1 MTRISNKCSLVT
13 SNDLQYFRFFHRFIV
28 MTARDSHEFLKFAGP
43 LWHHHLVLIHRLIDS
58 GHTFEDKLCVLSFV
72 PAPAAWPWR
81 QRIAQHDLRSGA
93 WKAAGSA
100 ERGAA
105 WATNHEVQQANR
117 HQNHPRWR
125 WKRSNTFLKP
135 HETTSQLRA
144 TCITCYG
151 LPRLLNSTSRKN
163 KKQQELQPYTQW
175 NMLGLFLQ
183 KKRLKPPDF
192 SIHQSPTS
200 TRASSLKC
208 NTQTPANLS
217 SDMTLAAGPTQQL
230 VHGLCIS
237 SAWCR
242 ACCRNP
248 DLVIVESMA
257 KSRGNHGF
265 SG

>member
-1 MTRISNKCSLVT
+1 MYNMLWTSTSAKFHVT
-13 SNDLQYFRFFHRFIV
+13 QKQK
-28 MTARDSHEFLKFAGP
+28 TAG
-43 LWHHHLVLIHRLIDS
+43 V
-58 GHTFEDKLCVLSFV
+58 
-72 PAPAAWPWR
+72 AAVY
-81 QRIAQHDLRSGA
+81 SMEY
-93 WKAAGSA
+93 AGSI
-100 ERGAA
+100 
-105 WATNHEVQQANR
+105 
-117 HQNHPRWR
+117 P
-125 WKRSNTFLKP
+125 P
-135 HETTSQLRA
+135 
-144 TCITCYG
+144 
-151 LPRLLNSTSRKN
+151 
-163 KKQQELQPYTQW
+163 
-175 NMLGLFLQ
+175 

-257 KSRGNHGF
+257 EETMAFPGKCCPLKQSNGSVLFGDLSWASFLTRGKDCYDYF
-265 SG
+265 IVL